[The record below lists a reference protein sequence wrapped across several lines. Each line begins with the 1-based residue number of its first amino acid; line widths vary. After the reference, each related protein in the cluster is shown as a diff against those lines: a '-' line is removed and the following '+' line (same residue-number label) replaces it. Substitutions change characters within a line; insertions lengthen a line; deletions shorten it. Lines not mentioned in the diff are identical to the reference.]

1 MSEKGRLWRTFKKN
15 KTALIGSIVAILI
28 IIAACL
34 APVISPYDPFEQ
46 DVANRLGPP
55 RRLHFLGSDDF
66 GRDVLSRVIWSIRI
80 SLTVG
85 LFSVIIGL
93 FIGTMM
99 GVVAGYKG
107 GIVEIVI
114 MRTVD
119 VLLCFPTL
127 ITGIMVAAILGT
139 GQVNLIITIGIIFT
153 PRFAR
158 LAYGPTLGIKE
169 VEYLNAARV
178 IGASHLRMIGRHLLP
193 NIFGDL
199 LVAATLWMGAAIL
212 MEASLSFLGL
222 GVSPPNPTWGNMIK
236 SGMDNLSNAPW
247 LSLYPGL
254 ATLITVLSFNMIG
267 DGLRDVIDPKL
278 RI

>member
-55 RRLHFLGSDDF
+55 SRLHFLGSDDF